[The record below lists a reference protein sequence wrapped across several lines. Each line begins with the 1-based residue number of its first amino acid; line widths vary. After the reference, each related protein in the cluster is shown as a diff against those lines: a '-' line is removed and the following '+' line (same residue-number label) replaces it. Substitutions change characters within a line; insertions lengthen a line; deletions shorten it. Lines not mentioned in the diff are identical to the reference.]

1 MNATDGPRV
10 FAVVGDP
17 IAHSVSPPM
26 QQAAFAAAGL
36 DATYVAERVPD
47 GTLAAAWADLR
58 NRFAGWNVTR
68 PHKEAALELV
78 DRVAPEA
85 AACGSVNTVVR
96 EGGRITG
103 HSTDGDGFMEALAG
117 ARAEPVRRAVI
128 IGTGGATRAVAA
140 ALSAGGTDIRLVG
153 RNAAAGRAVA
163 ADLSSGGTRVTFAG
177 GPDRLGEVLPGAD
190 LIVNATPLGDPSMSG
205 RSPIPDDVALEA
217 LDPRPV
223 VFDLVYWP
231 RRTPLLE
238 RAAAAGCAVVEGIE
252 MLIVQGAHSFE
263 LWTGLPAP
271 RDAMRAAA
279 YRALDE
285 DAALAGGP

>member
-17 IAHSVSPPM
+17 IAHSISPPM

-58 NRFAGWNVTR
+58 SRLAGWNVTR
-68 PHKEAALELV
+68 PHKGAALELV

-96 EGGRITG
+96 EDGGTTG

-117 ARAEPVRRAVI
+117 VRAEPVGRAVI
-128 IGTGGATRAVAA
+128 IGTGGASRAVAA
-140 ALSAGGTDIRLVG
+140 ALSAGGTDVRLVG
-153 RNAAAGRAVA
+153 RNAAAGGAVA

-177 GPDRLGEVLPGAD
+177 GPDRVAEVLPGAD
-190 LIVNATPLGDPSMSG
+190 LIVNATPLGDPSMPG

-223 VFDLVYWP
+223 IFDLVYWP

-238 RAAAAGCAVVEGIE
+238 RGAGAGCAVVEGIE
-252 MLIVQGAHSFE
+252 MLIGQGARSFE

-285 DAALAGGP
+285 HAALAGGL